1 MLTDFSYAFRT
12 LRKSPIFTITVV
24 VTIALAIG
32 ASTAIFSVTNGV
44 LLRKLPYKNPDR
56 LVLACSDLQ
65 KRNVKDFPLSNVDY
79 LDLRNG
85 ANTNFEDFA
94 AVNTGRLTLP
104 GLNGTPERVRIAG
117 VSTNFFRMMGASIVL
132 GRDFQDS
139 DGTPQAPVAG
149 PGAGAGA
156 AGAGATPTN
165 TSPARPSAAA
175 PAPTPA
181 PNAAQPPPLPT
192 MALLSN
198 EYFQQRFG
206 SDPSIIG
213 KPLPVS
219 STFGPAP
226 VIVGV
231 LAPGFELLF
240 PPQANIEQFPS
251 VWLAAR
257 IPYDVANRNNVQ
269 WRAIGRLRPG
279 AALNQAQAEAETI
292 AQKIRDENTIAR
304 TAGQYFRLVPMKQH
318 LVDEVRPTILALMGA
333 VVFLLLIACANVA
346 NLMLVRASA
355 RERELAV
362 RAALGAGWWQL
373 VRQTLAEAIV
383 IAAIGT
389 VIGVG
394 LAYLGIRQ
402 LLWIAPAN
410 LPRLNAINLD
420 MKVLA
425 FSVLAGLLSA
435 LLFGVVPAI
444 RTAKPNVMDTLR
456 AAGRS
461 GALGA
466 AGLRNAVVVVE
477 VSLAFVLLIGSGL
490 MVRTFINMQRVNLGF
505 DPRGLLTF
513 QLLGNIGNSPQE
525 ALNYK
530 SQLREQLNAIPGVH
544 SVTASFPLP
553 LAGGFSPVRW
563 GGAEAQ
569 EDPSKFQ
576 AADLQIVLPGYF
588 EAMGTR
594 LLAGRTFTQ
603 DDSSPDKNLL
613 VVDQALAAK
622 AFPNES
628 AIGKRILYRVRTP
641 EAQWGEIIG
650 VVAHQRNTSLI
661 EPGREQL
668 YVTDGYLNNRAANW
682 WALRT
687 DGDPLVIA
695 SSVREVVSRQSRE
708 TFINQ
713 LQPMD
718 SLVTQ
723 AQAQTRFSLLLIG
736 VFSTIA
742 VLLAGVG
749 LYGVLATSVRQRTA
763 EIGVRMALGAA
774 PSRIFRL
781 MVGKG
786 LYLSAIGIG
795 IGLLAAFALTRVL
808 ASMLVEVKPTDPI
821 TFVSVAVL
829 FLLIAFLASWLPA
842 QRAAGLDPTT
852 ALRNE

>member
-1 MLTDFSYAFRT
+1 MLTDFFYAFRT

-44 LLRKLPYKNPDR
+44 LLRGLPYKDPER
-56 LVLACSDLQ
+56 LVLAASDMQ
-65 KRNVKDFPLSNVDY
+65 KRNVKDFPISNVDF

-85 ANTNFEDFA
+85 AKNNFEDFA
-94 AVNTGRLTLP
+94 AVQTFRITLP
-104 GLNGTPERVRIAG
+104 GLDGTPERVRFAA
-117 VSTNFFRMMGASIVL
+117 VSTNFFQMMGGSIVA
-132 GRDFQDS
+132 GRDFQES
-139 DGTPQAPVAG
+139 DGTPQP
-149 PGAGAGA
+149 
-156 AGAGATPTN
+156 
-165 TSPARPSAAA
+165 
-175 PAPTPA
+175 PAPDGANGNPPA
-181 PNAAQPPPLPT
+181 ANAPPPLPT
-192 MALLSN
+192 MAILSN

-206 SDPSIIG
+206 GDRSIVG
-213 KPLPVS
+213 KPLPVAAS
-219 STFGPAP
+219 FGPP
-226 VIVGV
+226 PIIVGV

-240 PPQANIEQFPS
+240 PPKSNIEQFPS
-251 VWLAAR
+251 VWIAAR

-269 WRAIGRLRPG
+269 WRVIGRLRPG
-279 AALNQAQAEAETI
+279 VSLLQAQAETDAIVAKLREI
-292 AQKIRDENTIAR
+292 NTIAA
-304 TAGQYFRLVPMKQH
+304 TAGQHFQLVPMKQH
-318 LVDEVRPTILALMGA
+318 LVNEVRPTILALMGS
-333 VVFLLLIACANVA
+333 VIFLLLIACANVA

-383 IAAIGT
+383 IAALGTAIGA
-389 VIGVG
+389 G

-402 LLWIAPAN
+402 LIAIAPEN
-410 LPRLNAINLD
+410 LPRLNAIGID
-420 MKVLA
+420 VRVLA
-425 FSVLAGLLSA
+425 FAIAAGLFSA
-435 LLFGVVPAI
+435 ILFGVIPAL
-444 RTAKPNVMDTLR
+444 RTAKPNLMDTLR

-466 AGLRNAVVVVE
+466 ASLRNAVVVVE
-477 VSLAFVLLIGSGL
+477 VALAFVLLIGSGL
-490 MVRTFINMQRVNLGF
+490 MFRTFVNIQRVNLGF
-505 DPRGLLTF
+505 DPRGMLTF
-513 QLLGNIGNSPQE
+513 QLLGNAGNTPQE
-525 ALNYK
+525 RDNFK
-530 SQLREQLNAIPGVH
+530 RQLRDQLHAIPGVK

-569 EDPSKFQ
+569 ADPSKFQ

-588 EAMGTR
+588 EAMGTK
-594 LLAGRTFTQ
+594 LLAGRTFTE
-603 DDSSPDKNLL
+603 DDNAPDRNLL
-613 VVDQALAAK
+613 IVDQALAAK

-628 AIGKRILYRVRTP
+628 AVGKRILFRVRTP

-668 YVTDGYLNNRAANW
+668 YVTDGYVNHGVASW
-682 WALRT
+682 WALRS
-687 DGDPLVIA
+687 DGDPAALA
-695 SSVREVVSRQSRE
+695 TTVREVVRKQGKE

-713 LQPMD
+713 LQSMD
-718 SLVTQ
+718 SRVVQ

-742 VLLAGVG
+742 ALLAGVG

-786 LYLSAIGIG
+786 LSLSAMGIVIGVVG
-795 IGLLAAFALTRVL
+795 AFALTRVL
-808 ASMLVEVKPTDPI
+808 ASMLVEVKPTDPG
-821 TFVSVAVL
+821 TFLSVAAL
-829 FLLIAFLASWLPA
+829 FLFIAVMASWIPA
-842 QRAAGLDPTT
+842 LRAAGLDPTT

>member
-1 MLTDFSYAFRT
+1 MLNDFFYAFRT

-44 LLRKLPYKNPDR
+44 LLRRLPYKDPER
-56 LVLACSDLQ
+56 LVLARGDLQ
-65 KRNVKDFPLSNVDY
+65 KRNVKDFPVSNVDF

-85 ANTNFEDFA
+85 AKNSFEDFA
-94 AVNTGRLTLP
+94 AVNTFRFTLP
-104 GLNGTPERVRIAG
+104 ALDGTPERIRAAA
-117 VSTNFFRMMGASIVL
+117 VSTNFFQMMGGSIIA
-132 GRDFQDS
+132 GRDFQES
-139 DGTPQAPVAG
+139 DGTPQAP
-149 PGAGAGA
+149 P
-156 AGAGATPTN
+156 P
-165 TSPARPSAAA
+165 AA
-175 PAPTPA
+175 PAGNAPA
-181 PNAAQPPPLPT
+181 AAGPPPLPN
-192 MALLSN
+192 MVILSN

-206 SDPSIIG
+206 GDRSVVG
-213 KPLPVS
+213 KTLPVAAA
-219 STFGPAP
+219 FGPP
-226 VIVGV
+226 PIIVGV

-240 PPQANIEQFPS
+240 PPKANMEQFPG

-257 IPYDVANRNNVQ
+257 IPYDPENRNNVQ
-269 WRAIGRLRPG
+269 WRVIGRLKPG
-279 AALNQAQAEAETI
+279 VSMVQAQAEAETI
-292 AQKIRDENTIAR
+292 AQKIRDENTISN
-304 TAGQYFRLVPMKQH
+304 TAGQYFQLVPMKQH

-333 VVFLLLIACANVA
+333 VIFLLLIACANVA
-346 NLMLVRASA
+346 NLMLVRAAS

-383 IAAIGT
+383 IAGLGT
-389 VIGVG
+389 IIGVA
-394 LAYLGIRQ
+394 LAYIGIRQ
-402 LLWIAPAN
+402 LLFIAPEN
-410 LPRLNAINLD
+410 LPRLNAIGID
-420 MKVLA
+420 GQVLA
-425 FSVLAGLLSA
+425 FSILAGLLSA
-435 LLFGVVPAI
+435 VLFGVIPAL
-444 RTAKPNVMDTLR
+444 RTAKPNLMNILR

-477 VSLAFVLLIGSGL
+477 VALAFVLLIGSGL
-490 MVRTFINMQRVNLGF
+490 MFRTFVNIQRVNLGF
-505 DPRGLLTF
+505 EPRGLLTF
-513 QLLGNIGNSPQE
+513 QLLGNVGQTPQE
-525 ALNYK
+525 RDTYK
-530 SQLREQLNAIPGVH
+530 RQLREQLDAIPGVN

-569 EDPSKFQ
+569 NDPSKFQ

-588 EAMGTR
+588 EAMGTT
-594 LLAGRTFTQ
+594 LLAGRTFTH
-603 DDSSPDKNLL
+603 DDSTPDRNLL
-613 VVDQALAAK
+613 IVDQALAAK

-628 AIGKRILYRVRTP
+628 AVGKRILFRVRTP

-668 YVTDGYLNNRAANW
+668 YVTDGYMNHGPASW

-687 DGDPLVIA
+687 DGDPATIA
-695 SSVREVVSRQSRE
+695 NSVREVVRGAGKE
-708 TFINQ
+708 TFINEM
-713 LQPMD
+713 QPMD
-718 SLVTQ
+718 SRVTE

-742 VLLAGVG
+742 ALLAGVG

-795 IGLLAAFALTRVL
+795 IGLLGAFALTRVL
-808 ASMLVEVKPTDPI
+808 ASMLVEVKPTDPV

-829 FLLIAFLASWLPA
+829 FLVIAVMASWLPA
-842 QRAAGLDPTT
+842 YRAAGLDPTT

>member
-1 MLTDFSYAFRT
+1 MLTDFFYAFRT
-12 LRKSPIFTITVV
+12 LRKSPIFTITVI

-44 LLRKLPYKNPDR
+44 LLRKLPYKDPER
-56 LVLACSDLQ
+56 LVLARGDLQ
-65 KRNVKDFPLSNVDY
+65 KRNVKDFPVSNVDF

-85 ANTNFEDFA
+85 AKNNFEDFA
-94 AVNTGRLTLP
+94 AVSTFRFTLP
-104 GLNGTPERVRIAG
+104 GVDGTPERVRMAS
-117 VSTNFFRMMGASIVL
+117 VSTNFFQMMGGSIIA
-132 GRDFQDS
+132 GRDFQES
-139 DGTPQAPVAG
+139 DGTPQP
-149 PGAGAGA
+149 PA
-156 AGAGATPTN
+156 ANDGN
-165 TSPARPSAAA
+165 AAA
-175 PAPTPA
+175 QNAPPA
-181 PNAAQPPPLPT
+181 LPT
-192 MALLSN
+192 MVILSN

-206 SDPSIIG
+206 GDRSIVG

-219 STFGPAP
+219 AAFGPP
-226 VIVGV
+226 PIVAGI

-240 PPQANIEQFPS
+240 PPKSNMEQFPS
-251 VWLAAR
+251 VWIAAR

-269 WRAIGRLRPG
+269 WRVIGRLKPG
-279 AALNQAQAEAETI
+279 VSIEQAQAEAESV

-304 TAGQYFRLVPMKQH
+304 TAGQYFQLVPMKQH

-333 VVFLLLIACANVA
+333 VIFLLLIACANVA
-346 NLMLVRASA
+346 NLMLVRASS

-373 VRQTLAEAIV
+373 IRQTLAEAIV
-383 IAAIGT
+383 LAAIGT
-389 VIGVG
+389 IIGVG

-402 LLWIAPAN
+402 LLLIAPEN
-410 LPRLNAINLD
+410 LPRLNAVGID
-420 MKVLA
+420 WQVLA
-425 FSVLAGLLSA
+425 FSVLAGLLCA
-435 LLFGVVPAI
+435 ALFGVIPAL
-444 RTAKPNVMDTLR
+444 RTAKPNLMETLR

-461 GALGA
+461 AALGA
-466 AGLRNAVVVVE
+466 AGLRNVVVVVE
-477 VSLAFVLLIGSGL
+477 VALAFVLLIGSGL
-490 MVRTFINMQRVNLGF
+490 MFRTFLNIQRVNLGF

-513 QLLGNIGNSPQE
+513 QLLGNIGNTPQE
-525 ALNYK
+525 RDNFK
-530 SQLREQLNAIPGVH
+530 RQLREQLDALPGVQ
-544 SVTASFPLP
+544 SVTASNPLP

-576 AADLQIVLPGYF
+576 AADFQVVLPGYF
-588 EAMGTR
+588 EAMGTT
-594 LLAGRTFTQ
+594 LLAGRTFT
-603 DDSSPDKNLL
+603 DADSTPDRNLII
-613 VVDQALAAK
+613 VDQALAAK

-628 AIGKRILYRVRTP
+628 AVGKKILYRVRTP

-668 YVTDGYLNNRAANW
+668 YITDGYVNHQAASW
-682 WALRT
+682 WAVRT
-687 DGDPLVIA
+687 DGDPSALA
-695 SSVREVVSRQSRE
+695 GAVREVVRNTGKE

-713 LQPMD
+713 MQPMET
-718 SLVTQ
+718 LVTA

-742 VLLAGVG
+742 ALLAGVG

-786 LYLSAIGIG
+786 LYLSAIGIA
-795 IGLLAAFALTRVL
+795 IGLVAAFLLTRVL
-808 ASMLVEVKPTDPI
+808 ASMLVEVKPTDPV
-821 TFVSVAVL
+821 TFISVAAL
-829 FLLIAFLASWLPA
+829 FLLIALLASWLPA
-842 QRAAGLDPTT
+842 HRAAGLDPTT
-852 ALRNE
+852 ALRQE

>member
-1 MLTDFSYAFRT
+1 
-12 LRKSPIFTITVV
+12 
-24 VTIALAIG
+24 
-32 ASTAIFSVTNGV
+32 
-44 LLRKLPYKNPDR
+44 
-56 LVLACSDLQ
+56 
-65 KRNVKDFPLSNVDY
+65 
-79 LDLRNG
+79 
-85 ANTNFEDFA
+85 
-94 AVNTGRLTLP
+94 
-104 GLNGTPERVRIAG
+104 
-117 VSTNFFRMMGASIVL
+117 
-132 GRDFQDS
+132 
-139 DGTPQAPVAG
+139 
-149 PGAGAGA
+149 
-156 AGAGATPTN
+156 
-165 TSPARPSAAA
+165 
-175 PAPTPA
+175 
-181 PNAAQPPPLPT
+181 
-192 MALLSN
+192 
-198 EYFQQRFG
+198 
-206 SDPSIIG
+206 
-213 KPLPVS
+213 
-219 STFGPAP
+219 
-226 VIVGV
+226 
-231 LAPGFELLF
+231 
-240 PPQANIEQFPS
+240 
-251 VWLAAR
+251 
-257 IPYDVANRNNVQ
+257 
-269 WRAIGRLRPG
+269 
-279 AALNQAQAEAETI
+279 
-292 AQKIRDENTIAR
+292 
-304 TAGQYFRLVPMKQH
+304 
-318 LVDEVRPTILALMGA
+318 
-333 VVFLLLIACANVA
+333 
-346 NLMLVRASA
+346 
-355 RERELAV
+355 
-362 RAALGAGWWQL
+362 
-373 VRQTLAEAIV
+373 
-383 IAAIGT
+383 
-389 VIGVG
+389 
-394 LAYLGIRQ
+394 
-402 LLWIAPAN
+402 
-410 LPRLNAINLD
+410 
-420 MKVLA
+420 
-425 FSVLAGLLSA
+425 
-435 LLFGVVPAI
+435 
-444 RTAKPNVMDTLR
+444 
-456 AAGRS
+456 
-461 GALGA
+461 
-466 AGLRNAVVVVE
+466 
-477 VSLAFVLLIGSGL
+477 
-490 MVRTFINMQRVNLGF
+490 
-505 DPRGLLTF
+505 
-513 QLLGNIGNSPQE
+513 
-525 ALNYK
+525 
-530 SQLREQLNAIPGVH
+530 
-544 SVTASFPLP
+544 
-553 LAGGFSPVRW
+553 
-563 GGAEAQ
+563 
-569 EDPSKFQ
+569 
-576 AADLQIVLPGYF
+576 
-588 EAMGTR
+588 MGTR

-842 QRAAGLDPTT
+842 LRAAGLDPTT

>member
-1 MLTDFSYAFRT
+1 MLSDISYAFRT

-24 VTIALAIG
+24 LTIALAIG

-44 LLRKLPYKNPDR
+44 LLRKLPYKDPER
-56 LVLACSDLQ
+56 LVLARLDLQ
-65 KRNVKDFPLSNVDY
+65 KRNVKDFPLSNADF

-85 ANTNFEDFA
+85 AKNSFEAFA
-94 AVNTGRLTLP
+94 VVNTGRVTLP
-104 GLNGTPERVRIAG
+104 GLDGTPERVRMAA
-117 VSTNFFRMMGASIVL
+117 VSTNFFQMMGGSIIA

-139 DGTPQAPVAG
+139 DGTPQPPPPAA
-149 PGAGAGA
+149 A
-156 AGAGATPTN
+156 AGNGPAT
-165 TSPARPSAAA
+165 
-175 PAPTPA
+175 
-181 PNAAQPPPLPT
+181 NAPPPPPT
-192 MALLSN
+192 MAILSN

-206 SDPSIIG
+206 GDRSVVG

-219 STFGPAP
+219 AAFGPAP
-226 VIVGV
+226 IIVGV

-269 WRAIGRLRPG
+269 WRVIGRLKPG
-279 AALNQAQAEAETI
+279 VTLVQAQAEVESV
-292 AQKIRDENTIAR
+292 AQKIRDENTIAK
-304 TAGQYFRLVPMKQH
+304 TAGQFFQLVPMKQH
-318 LVDEVRPTILALMGA
+318 LVDEVRPAILALMGA

-346 NLMLVRASA
+346 NLMLVRASS

-383 IAAIGT
+383 IAAFGT
-389 VIGVG
+389 IIGVG
-394 LAYLGIRQ
+394 LAYLGIHQ
-402 LLWIAPAN
+402 LLVIAPAN
-410 LPRLNAINLD
+410 LPRLNAIGID
-420 MKVLA
+420 RQVLA

-435 LLFGVVPAI
+435 VLFGVIPAL
-444 RTAKPNVMDTLR
+444 RTAKPNLMDTLR
-456 AAGRS
+456 AVGRS

-466 AGLRNAVVVVE
+466 VGLRNAVVIVE
-477 VSLAFVLLIGSGL
+477 VALAFVLLIGSGL
-490 MVRTFINMQRVNLGF
+490 MFRTFLNIQRVNLGF
-505 DPRGLLTF
+505 DQRGLLTF
-513 QLLGNIGNSPQE
+513 QLLGNVGNTPQE
-525 ALNYK
+525 RDNFK
-530 SQLREQLNAIPGVH
+530 RQLREQLNAIPGVH
-544 SVTASFPLP
+544 SVTASFPFP
-553 LAGGFSPVRW
+553 LAGGFNPVRW
-563 GGAEAQ
+563 GREEAQ
-569 EDPSKFQ
+569 ADPSKFQ

-588 EAMGTR
+588 EAMGTK

-603 DDSSPDKNLL
+603 DDSTPDRNLL
-613 VVDQALAAK
+613 IVDQALAAK

-628 AIGKRILYRVRTP
+628 AVGKRILFRVRTQ

-650 VVAHQRNTSLI
+650 VVAHQRNSSLI

-668 YVTDGYLNNRAANW
+668 FVTDGYVNHQAASW

-687 DGDPLVIA
+687 DGDPGGLA
-695 SSVREVVSRQSRE
+695 GAVRDVVRRQGKE

-713 LQPMD
+713 MQPMET
-718 SLVTQ
+718 LVVQ

-742 VLLAGVG
+742 ALLAGVG

-786 LYLSAIGIG
+786 IYLSAIGIA
-795 IGLLAAFALTRVL
+795 IGVLAAFALTRVL
-808 ASMLVEVKPTDPI
+808 ASMLVEVKPTDPV
-821 TFVSVAVL
+821 TFVSVAAL
-829 FLLIAFLASWLPA
+829 FLVIAFMASWLPA
-842 QRAAGLDPTT
+842 LKAAGLDPTT